1 MAKSPKAAEA
11 AQALFCAVV
20 DYEGKII
27 KPIPQ
32 NYRSF
37 MNDYGS
43 TVKKVGRKVII
54 PGVTDKA
61 IETLLIKDEEWY
73 KSSVNIANKLFEET
87 EKIAKKTHQ
96 RIKPKG
102 ISLFYLRDDD
112 KVMGSL
118 SGLYTYTNNNVKEKN
133 SRLSSSGGKRDLTF
147 NNLNKWSPADI
158 YLASSRGKMI
168 LKTLD
173 SGGTLTIPFKIGKT
187 RIYSRDSFVSFGVL
201 NAVLKTL
208 MDSGDLLP
216 LSLKKA
222 PDGSRT
228 IIKTI
233 NFLQGDVGKALSEQE
248 IGYHGFLYSK
258 KNDIFNSKDIY
269 IKFTNKE
276 GILLQFRDKA
286 GTSGG
291 TNIKFSYQGI
301 ITGGKTALD
310 GGLAG
315 ASIGDTLGQVSAP
328 AGNFFKES
336 NQATIQSQS
345 FDIAKEMETDIEKA
359 TNNTI
364 CNELFDF
371 IVKYRGKNYTNRFE
385 NKLDLF
391 SQLYNDKRFN
401 IGVKGITTPIL
412 AARARAQFIY
422 SKYLGGKMIEFLETT
437 TERKADQMVTNMIL
451 YAGSRT
457 ISSSPH
463 FKASDI
469 SSF

>member
-20 DYEGKII
+20 DYEGKVI

-37 MNDYGS
+37 MNQYKG
-43 TVKKVGRKVII
+43 TLKKVGRKVIT
-54 PGVTDKA
+54 PGVTNKTIDD
-61 IETLLIKDEEWY
+61 LLIKDEDWY

-87 EKIAKKTHQ
+87 KKIAKKTHQ

-112 KVMGSL
+112 KVMGSI
-118 SGLYTYTNNNVKEKN
+118 SGLFTYTNNRVKEKN
-133 SRLSSSGGKRDLTF
+133 SNLSSDGGRRDLIF

-158 YLASSRGKMI
+158 YFASSRGRMI

-173 SGGTLTIPFKIGKT
+173 SGGTLMTPFKIGKT
-187 RIYSRDSFVSFGVL
+187 KIYSRDSFVSFGVL
-201 NAVLKTL
+201 NAVMSTL
-208 MDSGDLLP
+208 IDSGDLLP

-222 PDGSRT
+222 PDGSKT

-233 NFLQGDVGKALSEQE
+233 NFVQGDVNKALSEQE

-315 ASIGDTLGQVSAP
+315 ASIGDTLGQVSSK
-328 AGNFFKES
+328 AGKFFMES
-336 NQATIQSQS
+336 NQSKIQSKS

-359 TNNTI
+359 TNNSI
-364 CNELFDF
+364 CNDLFRF
-371 IVKYRGKNYTNRFE
+371 IVKYKGKNYTNTFE
-385 NKLDLF
+385 DKLDLF
-391 SQLYNDKRFN
+391 RQLYNDKRFN
-401 IGVKGITTPIL
+401 IGAKSITTPLL

-437 TERKADQMVTNMIL
+437 TERKANQMVTNMIL